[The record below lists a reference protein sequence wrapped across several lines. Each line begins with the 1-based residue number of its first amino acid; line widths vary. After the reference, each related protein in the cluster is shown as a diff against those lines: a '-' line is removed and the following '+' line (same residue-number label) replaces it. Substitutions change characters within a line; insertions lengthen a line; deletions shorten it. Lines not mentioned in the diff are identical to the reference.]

1 MKLQEFISCNEESVI
16 LKRYKVKNVI
26 KRDVSLKCGLFEL
39 EDGLLQISCY
49 GFVTEN
55 PALSGIGEN
64 IRSLLGEDVV
74 ILSAGHLED
83 GYMLVFSKGDAVI
96 SDISFQQ
103 ILEAEESDDLEIQQS
118 FSSNNHFSKTLGE
131 NTIIREQYKIIDCIG
146 IGGFGITYLCE
157 DMLLKRVV
165 ALKEYYPSEWV
176 EREDAYVMVK
186 DSRLLQAFHYGMKSF
201 QNEIQMT
208 AKFIHTPHIVTVFDE
223 VEAND
228 TIYMVMEFIPGI
240 SIGRE
245 MKQRNY
251 KPFSEYELA
260 DIMFPIMDALE
271 AMHRQGM
278 VHSDISPGNMIHSG
292 NDQYYLIDLGAAKY
306 NGDKRVQMSAAF
318 LKVDYAAPE
327 QYRTARSGI
336 PDGEGPWTDIYA
348 LGATIYYLLTGK
360 KPTDVISR
368 LDGTN
373 TDIRDSL
380 IGILP
385 VSWIDLIGKAM
396 ELEKDRRFA
405 SIADLRK
412 QMLCIL

>member
-1 MKLQEFISCNEESVI
+1 
-16 LKRYKVKNVI
+16 
-26 KRDVSLKCGLFEL
+26 
-39 EDGLLQISCY
+39 
-49 GFVTEN
+49 
-55 PALSGIGEN
+55 
-64 IRSLLGEDVV
+64 
-74 ILSAGHLED
+74 
-83 GYMLVFSKGDAVI
+83 
-96 SDISFQQ
+96 
-103 ILEAEESDDLEIQQS
+103 
-118 FSSNNHFSKTLGE
+118 
-131 NTIIREQYKIIDCIG
+131 
-146 IGGFGITYLCE
+146 
-157 DMLLKRVV
+157 
-165 ALKEYYPSEWV
+165 
-176 EREDAYVMVK
+176 
-186 DSRLLQAFHYGMKSF
+186 
-201 QNEIQMT
+201 
-208 AKFIHTPHIVTVFDE
+208 
-223 VEAND
+223 
-228 TIYMVMEFIPGI
+228 
-240 SIGRE
+240 
-245 MKQRNY
+245 
-251 KPFSEYELA
+251 
-260 DIMFPIMDALE
+260 
-271 AMHRQGM
+271 MHRQGM

-292 NDQYYLIDLGAAKY
+292 NDRYYLIDLGAAKY

-360 KPTDVISR
+360 KPTDVLNR